1 MTSSISVAL
10 LVAASLPAEDLGA
23 TWGTET
29 RERLYYPITNLP
41 IPEELVL
48 EAGAFTVLPDDTIAV
63 AARRGDIWLIDG
75 ADEERPEPT
84 YELFATGL
92 DEIFGLEYRDEAFY
106 VTQSCELTRI
116 SDTDGNGSLS
126 RVEYEEAGLER
137 YGVSFDEYDA
147 NGDGETSFDEYIAL
161 YEKHHPADAGIES

>member
-63 AARRGDIWLIDG
+63 ATRRGDIWLIEG

-106 VTQSCELTRI
+106 VTQSL
-116 SDTDGNGSLS
+116 SL
-126 RVEYEEAGLER
+126 
-137 YGVSFDEYDA
+137 
-147 NGDGETSFDEYIAL
+147 I
-161 YEKHHPADAGIES
+161 HI